1 MFSEPGTHFL
11 IGPGP
16 FKGMGVPMVVF
27 RPRSQDMRLELLP
40 TLPRSPFQVIVLK
53 RVDED
58 FRLVQPRRIGGRIP
72 RSPPALTP
80 GEISSRAACNM
91 TWPAVLDQ
99 EDAA

>member
-27 RPRSQDMRLELLP
+27 RPRSQDMRFEFLL
-40 TLPRSPFQVIVLK
+40 TLPGRPLQVIVLEH
-53 RVDED
+53 VNED
-58 FRLVQPRRIGGRIP
+58 FRLVQPRCIGRRIP
-72 RSPPALTP
+72 GSPPALAP
-80 GEISSRAACNM
+80 GEILSRAACYV
-91 TWPAVLDQ
+91 TCPSVLDQ